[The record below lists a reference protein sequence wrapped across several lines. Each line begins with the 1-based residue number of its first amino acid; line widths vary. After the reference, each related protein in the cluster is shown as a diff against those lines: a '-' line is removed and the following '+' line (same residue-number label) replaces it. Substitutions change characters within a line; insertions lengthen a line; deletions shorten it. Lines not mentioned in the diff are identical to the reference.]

1 MKKNLVQ
8 YIIVFLLSFIAA
20 NIVLFFLIRNK
31 VRDARE
37 NIEIIA
43 DSLGVI
49 DSLAVLEQDS
59 VFVLGDRIP
68 DKLDEYRRL
77 TILKEELEKYYAF
90 ESMQNMSFE
99 DADSLVERHTKIIE
113 SLIER
118 QQAYISKI
126 EDLRK
131 LLSEKNVKITSLE
144 EKISK
149 MEEKFTSLESNY
161 SKEKEQAEETEKQN
175 SIKYLADTYS
185 TMDAKKV
192 AQLMLPLTDEKI
204 IEILRKMNQRKSG
217 KVLSYLPPKR
227 SASIV
232 ALMAE

>member
-1 MKKNLVQ
+1 MKKNVVL
-8 YIIVFLLSFIAA
+8 YIIIFLLTFIAA
-20 NIVLFFLIRNK
+20 NIVMFFLIRNK
-31 VRDARE
+31 LRDARE

-43 DSLGVI
+43 DSLGVT

-59 VFVLGDRIP
+59 TFVLGDKIP
-68 DKLDEYRRL
+68 SKLDEYRRL
-77 TILKEELEKYYAF
+77 SILKNELEEYYAF
-90 ESMQNMSFE
+90 ENIQNLSFKE
-99 DADSLVERHTKIIE
+99 ADSLLERHTKIIE

-118 QQAYISKI
+118 QQAYLGRI
-126 EDLRK
+126 EDQKQRLK
-131 LLSEKNVKITSLE
+131 EKDVKISVLE

-149 MEEKFTSLESNY
+149 LEEKFTTLKSDY
-161 SKEKEQAEETEKQN
+161 SKEQQQAEETEKQN

-227 SASIV
+227 SANIV

>member
-37 NIEIIA
+37 NIEIVA
-43 DSLGVI
+43 DSLGVM

-59 VFVLGDRIP
+59 VFVLGDSIP

-77 TILKEELEKYYAF
+77 TILKEELQKYYAF
-90 ESMQNMSFE
+90 ENLQDMSFE
-99 DADSLVERHTKIIE
+99 EADSLVERHSKIIE

-118 QQAYISKI
+118 QQAYIEKI
-126 EDLRK
+126 EELRK
-131 LLSEKNVKITSLE
+131 QLSEKNVKITSLE

-149 MEEKFTSLESNY
+149 MEEKFTSLESQY
-161 SKEKEQAEETEKQN
+161 AKEEEQAEESEKQN

-217 KVLSYLPPKR
+217 KVLSYLPPSR
-227 SASIV
+227 SAKIV